1 MRIDIKLMDY
11 IITKNWNTQINA
23 SIGILHKK
31 EELRSNISI
40 IICAI
45 DSNQPNVNVVCG
57 SDA

>member
-1 MRIDIKLMDY
+1 MRIDIKLMNY